1 MKGLVEGRS
10 LYMSNLNS
18 MTKQNGSILI
28 KYSLIM
34 LLFLAFL
41 LSMRLF
47 WVQWNT
53 PASVP
58 PIEKGFIDLTEW
70 DFTQNLPLQLVGE
83 WAFYPGSLEAEGEP
97 SYVQVPGSWEE
108 GNTFGAAKNAYGF
121 GVYQLTVAVPEA
133 PKDDPYTFWVKQAE
147 AASVAEINGKIFM
160 NFGVPAD
167 NKADYVPKRAGYTA
181 SYSTEKGE
189 SLLVLTIKAA
199 NFDNPFRG
207 GLIKPVL
214 FGLQSSVD
222 SVRWYSIGLQLAT
235 FVILLLHGVYAFIL
249 YLLDR
254 TKKAFFVF
262 FGLLVSAGIS
272 IVVSH
277 DYLLLFW
284 LPLNYTWTVKLTV
297 LSYTSL
303 TYFTLL
309 LTRNFAKSKGDKGW
323 FRFYTLLHLLYCA
336 FVIIAPAPA
345 VQYSVKYNLFSLFYM
360 LPVLWFL
367 ALIAFMLIKRRA
379 GAIFLMLA
387 ATSIFSSVVWGV
399 LGGKLLVYGEYYPFD
414 ILIAIISFSTFWFKS
429 YMSNA
434 LENALLNAKLRAAD
448 EVKDRFLAH
457 TSHELR
463 TPLHGIIN
471 IAQSIVSRD
480 QDMDKRSIKDIGLL
494 LKISKRMSSL
504 LDDLLEL
511 LTLKENGIRLHL
523 SPLRLDAVV
532 PGVLDMLAYLTENK
546 PVKLISAIPENLPP
560 IQADEKRLIQILF
573 NLVHNAIKHTREG
586 FITVSAEE
594 AGGTIIIK
602 VTDTGAGIRENDLKV
617 IFLPYEQGA
626 GGEGGG
632 FGLGL
637 SICKQ
642 LVELHGGQLDVL
654 SEPGKGTTFQFSL
667 PQANDSVAAAA
678 GPEQRIEPVNPV
690 LSEGTEDNE
699 WEESWRAADSGHE
712 GEINQGQILAV
723 DDDPVNLRIL
733 STILG
738 SGPYQLT
745 LATSGKEALRLLP
758 TRQWDLVITDVM
770 MPSMNGYELTREIRE
785 RYSISELPI
794 LVLTARSQPADV
806 YAGFSAG
813 ANDYLTKPVDGLEL
827 KYRVWSLTTLK
838 RSVTERLRM
847 EAAYLQ
853 AQIHPHFLFN
863 TLSSI
868 LALSEIDSE
877 KMRRLAEAF
886 TSYLRISFHFLNAGE
901 LVVLSHELELV
912 RAYLY
917 IEKER
922 FEERLH
928 VNWEIQQEIH
938 LYLPPLSIQPLV
950 ENAVK
955 HGIMSL
961 SRGGTITI
969 AIHRQDDEVVIDIR
983 DNGKGM
989 TQDKADKL
997 LKKAFDREGGIGI
1010 ANTHRRLI
1018 QHYGKGLFIQS
1029 APDQGTSISFR
1040 IPDRCAP
1047 N

>member
-1 MKGLVEGRS
+1 
-10 LYMSNLNS
+10 MSNLNS

-41 LSMRLF
+41 LSLRLL
-47 WVQWNT
+47 WVQWNA
-53 PASVP
+53 PASIP
-58 PIEKGFIDLTEW
+58 AIEKGFIDLSDW
-70 DFTQNLPLQLVGE
+70 DFTKNRPLALNGE
-83 WAFYPGSLEAEGEP
+83 WEFYPNSFETEGEP
-97 SYVQVPGSWEE
+97 SYVQVPGSWQA
-108 GNTFGAAKNAYGF
+108 GNAFGAADNAYGY
-121 GVYQLTVAVPEA
+121 GVYQLTIAIPGPVKE
-133 PKDDPYTFWVKQAE
+133 DPYTFWIKQAE
-147 AASVAEINGKIFM
+147 TASITEINGKPSFE
-160 NFGVPAD
+160 FGVPAD
-167 NKADYVPKRAGYTA
+167 NKADYIPRRAGYTP
-181 SYSTEKGE
+181 SYEPAQGE
-189 SLLVLTIKAA
+189 TLLVLKIKAA
-199 NFDNPFRG
+199 NFDNPYRG
-207 GLIKPVL
+207 GLIKPVML
-214 FGLQSSVD
+214 GLQSSVD
-222 SVRWYSIGLQLAT
+222 TVRWYSIGLQLST
-235 FVILLLHGVYAFIL
+235 FVILLLHGIYAAIL
-249 YLLDR
+249 YVLDL
-254 TKKAFFVF
+254 TKKAFLIF
-262 FGLLVSAGIS
+262 FSLLASAGIS
-272 IVVSH
+272 IIVSH
-277 DYLLLFW
+277 DYLLLYW
-284 LPLNYTWTVKLTV
+284 LPINYDWTVKLTL
-297 LSYTSL
+297 LSYINL
-303 TYFTLL
+303 TFFMLL
-309 LTRNFAKSKGDKGW
+309 LTRNFAKTTRDKGW
-323 FRFYTLLHLLYCA
+323 FRFYTLLHLLYCVFTLVA
-336 FVIIAPAPA
+336 SAPT
-345 VQYSVKYNLFSLFYM
+345 VQYSVKYKLFDFFYM

-367 ALIAFMLIKRRA
+367 ALIVFMLIKRRP

-387 ATSIFSSVVWGV
+387 AMSILSSVIWGV
-399 LGGKLLVYGEYYPFD
+399 LSSRQVVYGEYYPFD
-414 ILIAIISFSTFWFKS
+414 ILIAIISFSTYWFKS

-434 LENALLNAKLRAAD
+434 SENARLNAKLRAAD

-471 IAQSIVSRD
+471 IAQSIVSRE

-523 SPLRLDAVV
+523 SPLKLDAVV

-546 PVKLISAIPENLPP
+546 PVKLISAIPVNLPP

-586 FITVSAEE
+586 SITVSAEE
-594 AGGTIIIK
+594 AGGAIIIK

-626 GGEGGG
+626 DGEGGG

-637 SICKQ
+637 NICKQ
-642 LVELHGGQLDVL
+642 LVELHGGQLDVR

-667 PQANDSVAAAA
+667 PQADYSVAAADS
-678 GPEQRIEPVNPV
+678 EQGIEPVNPV
-690 LSEGTEDNE
+690 FVEGTEDNA
-699 WEESWRAADSGHE
+699 WEESWRAAGSGQE

-1040 IPDRCAP
+1040 IPDRHAP

>member
-1 MKGLVEGRS
+1 
-10 LYMSNLNS
+10 MSNLNS
-18 MTKQNGSILI
+18 MTKHSRSILI

-34 LLFLAFL
+34 LFFLAFL
-41 LSMRLF
+41 LTMRLI
-47 WVQWNT
+47 WVQWNA
-53 PASVP
+53 PPSVP
-58 PIEKGFIDLTEW
+58 VIEKGFVDLRDW
-70 DFTQNLPLQLVGE
+70 DFSQNRPLALNGE
-83 WAFYPGSLEAEGEP
+83 WEFYPDSFETAGEP
-97 SYVQVPGSWEE
+97 SYVQVPGSWQN
-108 GNTFGAAKNAYGF
+108 GGTFGAASNAYGY
-121 GVYQLTVAVPEA
+121 GVYQLTIAVPEPA
-133 PKDDPYTFWVKQAE
+133 DDDPYTFWIKQVE
-147 AASVAEINGKIFM
+147 TSSVTEINGKPSWT
-160 NFGVPAD
+160 FGVPAD
-167 NKADYVPKRAGYTA
+167 NKADYVPRRAGYTP
-181 SYSTEKGE
+181 SYTTAKGE
-189 SLLVLTIKAA
+189 SLLVLNIRVA
-199 NFDNPFRG
+199 NFDNPYRG
-207 GLIKPVL
+207 GLIKPVML
-214 FGLQSSVD
+214 GLQSSVD
-222 SVRWYSIGLQLAT
+222 TVRWNSIGFQLTT
-235 FVILLLHGVYAFIL
+235 FVILLLHGVYACIL

-254 TKKAFFVF
+254 TKIAFFVF
-262 FGLLVSAGIS
+262 FGLLTSAGIS

-277 DYLLLFW
+277 DYLLLYW
-284 LPLNYTWTVKLTV
+284 LPITYAWTVKLTI
-297 LSYTSL
+297 LSYISL
-303 TYFTLL
+303 TYFMLL

-323 FRFYTLLHLLYCA
+323 FRSYTILHLLYCL
-336 FVIIAPAPA
+336 FVVVAPTPA
-345 VQYSVKYNLFSLFYM
+345 VHYSVKYNLFNLFYM

-367 ALIAFMLIKRRA
+367 ALIVFMLMKRRP

-387 ATSIFSSVVWGV
+387 AMSILSSIVWGV
-399 LGGKLLVYGEYYPFD
+399 LSSRQFVYGEYYPLD
-414 ILIAIISFSTFWFKS
+414 ILIAIISFSTYWFKS

-434 LENALLNAKLRAAD
+434 LENARLNAKLRAAD

-471 IAQSIVSRD
+471 IAQSVVSRE
-480 QDMDKRSIKDIGLL
+480 QDMGSRSLKDMGLL
-494 LKISKRMSSL
+494 LKIGKRMSSL

-511 LTLKENGIRLHL
+511 LTLKENGIRLHVT
-523 SPLRLDAVV
+523 PLRLDAIV
-532 PGVLDMLAYLTENK
+532 PGVLDMLAYLTEDK
-546 PVKLISAIPENLPP
+546 PLKLISAIPEDLPP
-560 IQADEKRLIQILF
+560 VMADEKRLIQILF
-573 NLVHNAIKHTREG
+573 NLVHNAIKHTQEG
-586 FITVSAEE
+586 SITISAEE
-594 AGGTIIIK
+594 TGGKIIIK
-602 VTDTGAGIRENDLKV
+602 VTDTGAGIHEDALKV
-617 IFLPYEQGA
+617 IFLPYEQGDD
-626 GGEGGG
+626 GEGGG

-642 LVELHGGQLDVL
+642 LVELHDSQLNVQ
-654 SEPGKGTTFQFSL
+654 SAPGKGTTFGFSL
-667 PQANDSVAAAA
+667 AQAERSMTAIADS
-678 GPEQRIEPVNPV
+678 ESRTEPPNAILVENV
-690 LSEGTEDNE
+690 EDKE
-699 WEESWRAADSGHE
+699 WEESWLSAASGPEDEVNRVH
-712 GEINQGQILAV
+712 ILAV

-733 STILG
+733 SNILA
-738 SGPYQLT
+738 SGPYLLT
-745 LATSGKEALRLLP
+745 FATSGKEALKLLP

-770 MPSMNGYELTREIRE
+770 MPSMNGYELAREIRE

-794 LVLTARSQPADV
+794 LLLTARSQPADV

-868 LALSEIDSE
+868 LALSDIDSE
-877 KMRRLAEAF
+877 KMRMLAEAF

-922 FEERLH
+922 FEERLN

-969 AIHRQDDEVVIDIR
+969 AIQRQNDEVVIEIR

-997 LKKAFDREGGIGI
+997 LKQAFDRNGGIGI

-1018 QHYGKGLFIQS
+1018 QHYGKGLMIKS
-1029 APDQGTSISFR
+1029 IPDQGTSISFR
-1040 IPDRCAP
+1040 IPDRQAAQ